1 MRALQKAGG
10 VAALIAAATFV
21 VGLVMYAT
29 VLIDYTTADDPRDA
43 VAFLVDNQVPLY
55 VWNLLIMIVFGVAL
69 VPLVLALHER
79 VKGTSPVLARTA
91 TVFGLIW
98 SGLVIAT
105 GMIVNIGFGTVV
117 DLNES
122 DPEMAATVWS
132 AVDSVSNGLGGGNE
146 LVGGL
151 WVLLFSVAALRAGWL
166 PRGVNWFGAVIGV
179 AGLVTLVPQLE
190 LVGAIFGLGLIVW
203 FVWVGITMLR
213 GESPAIA
220 GSRERG
226 TAPTA

>member
-1 MRALQKAGG
+1 MGALQKVGG

-21 VGLVMYAT
+21 VGLVMFAT

-55 VWNLLIMIVFGVAL
+55 VWNLLITIVFGVAL
-69 VPLVLALHER
+69 APLVLALHER
-79 VKGTSPVLARTA
+79 VKGTSLVLARTA
-91 TVFGLIW
+91 TVFGLVW
-98 SGLVIAT
+98 SGLIIAT

-132 AVDSVSNGLGGGNE
+132 AVDSVANGLGGGNE

-151 WVLLFSVAALRAGWL
+151 WLLLVSVAALKAGWL
-166 PRGVNWFGAVIGV
+166 PRGLNWFGALIGV
-179 AGLVTLVPQLE
+179 AGLVTVVPQLE

-203 FVWVGITMLR
+203 FVWTGLLMVR
-213 GESPAIA
+213 SESRATA
-220 GSRERG
+220 GSRELE
-226 TAPTA
+226 TASTA